1 MVKNKYPEL
10 PDMERYSADESSLEL
25 AEKEMKRK
33 QAQAARDR
41 DAAIIGDIAKL
52 GAQSAALAG
61 GSWLIRKDEGATGAA
76 NERVRKVQESNAAQ
90 GIEIAKIRAAQR
102 EAKRQEQN
110 KMLLEKY
117 KRDVDIYKAERA
129 QAKADNELAEK
140 IRHNMAVEENAR
152 DREKRLKQNSMVSKT
167 LESKKIVVN
176 GKTYSQQEHGPQYLI
191 RAWQEAGFP
200 EVTRRVRK
208 KDQWGYYVYD
218 TDGYPEYIDEVV
230 SNPDADEIVAV
241 LLKKEV
247 ERTQGG
253 GKNTQ
258 GLGWGKSNNNTDVEW

>member
-10 PDMERYSADESSLEL
+10 PEMERYSADERSLEL
-25 AEKEMKRK
+25 AEKEMERK

-110 KMLLEKY
+110 KMALERYKHEADKY
-117 KRDVDIYKAERA
+117 KTDK
-129 QAKADNELAEK
+129 ELEEK
-140 IRHNMAVEENAR
+140 IRHNMATEETAR
-152 DREKRLKQNSMVSKT
+152 DREDRLRRNGVVGKT

-176 GKTYSQQEHGPQYLI
+176 GKTYSQQEHGPHYLI

-218 TDGYPEYIDEVV
+218 ADGNPEYIEEVV
-230 SNPDADEIVAV
+230 SNPSADEIAAV

-253 GKNTQ
+253 GVRQ
-258 GLGWGKSNNNTDVEW
+258 GLGWGKNNNNGTDW